1 MPIRNTIVYKSNAQ
15 ASSDERK
22 STKMKELLAVI
33 SLLVSGAVAE
43 PPAPY
48 APSGWRP
55 DGPAFVLP
63 QRGQEQPSQYLPPA
77 GLPLDPRNPNP
88 NVEYGTPQEEDV
100 SVQGLPPQREEVPF
114 FQRSP
119 VNGRQNVGQAFNSDL
134 QNLDQGLRQTQYQE
148 QQQRYREFE
157 RQRQRD
163 AQLAA
168 NRLPE
173 PQIPA
178 QFAPRTTSTTEAP
191 TTEATTPVT
200 TTEVNLNEG
209 ETLDDDEKDAKVSVE
224 KQKIQEY
231 PGELFLSSLAQLQL
245 QPQFVPL
252 QQFGQLRSP
261 LYLQPVQSQKQVA
274 GFDAQTHFAAL
285 PSIIAQQQLQQQKVE
300 QGFQSP
306 ALLVA
311 PQPQPQIQPVT
322 AYQQPQFQAEPIA
335 VQPAQAVQPQGFY
348 GQSNA
353 EAVPQYQ
360 TVNAF
365 PQQQLQPVP
374 QFTAQPVVLQP
385 QGVNQLQPAQFQPQP
400 QEVDQYQPQ
409 TVQFQPQPQQ
419 PNQYQPQTVQFQPQP
434 AQFQPQPAQFQPQP
448 PQFQPQP
455 AQFQP
460 QPAPFQ
466 PQPGQYQ
473 PQPSQYQPQ
482 ADQES
487 RDVESNDQ
495 PQLYQQP
502 FVVPANQYQA
512 QFQPQPGYIQ
522 AQLINYP
529 GQDLAQL
536 QQQQQQAQLFMQQ
549 AQFEQQTQFQN
560 KGQSPDALQSGLDVN
575 QQGNDLDEPQ
585 DQEDSQDEGR
595 TATAVATAFGARTQP
610 RVQPLYGSPYPV
622 PRVQA
627 APGSI
632 TTTEST
638 VEDVTDDG
646 PVVAQAVAI
655 ADGNRKKSAKLRSRR
670 VRPVFTLDRSGHLVL
685 AQGQ

>member
-1 MPIRNTIVYKSNAQ
+1 
-15 ASSDERK
+15 
-22 STKMKELLAVI
+22 MKELLAVI

-63 QRGQEQPSQYLPPA
+63 QRGQDQQPSQYLPP
-77 GLPLDPRNPNP
+77 PVLDPRNP

-114 FQRSP
+114 FNRSP
-119 VNGRQNVGQAFNSDL
+119 VNGRQNVGQNFNSDI
-134 QNLDQGLRQTQYQE
+134 QNLDQGLKQTQYQE

-163 AQLAA
+163 QFLAA
-168 NRLPE
+168 NRLPK

-178 QFAPRTTSTTEAP
+178 QFAPRTTSTTTTTEAP
-191 TTEATTPVT
+191 TTEVSTES
-200 TTEVNLNEG
+200 TTEQNLNEG
-209 ETLDDDEKDAKVSVE
+209 ETLESSNKDAKVSVE
-224 KQKIQEY
+224 VAKQKLQEF

-245 QPQFVPL
+245 QPQFIPL

-285 PSIIAQQQLQQQKVE
+285 PSIIAQQQLQQQKV
-300 QGFQSP
+300 QLQNP
-306 ALLVA
+306 ALFVA
-311 PQPQPQIQPVT
+311 EQPQAQIQPVT
-322 AYQQPQFQAEPIA
+322 TYQQPQFQAEPVA

-348 GQSNA
+348 GQPNA
-353 EAVPQYQ
+353 EPVPQYQ

-374 QFTAQPVVLQP
+374 QFPAQTVVLQA
-385 QGVNQLQPAQFQPQP
+385 QDANQLQGQYQPQQPAPFQPQTVQFQPQP
-400 QEVDQYQPQ
+400 DQYQPQ

-419 PNQYQPQTVQFQPQP
+419 PDQYQPQTVQFQPQP

-448 PQFQPQP
+448 AQFQPQP

-460 QPAPFQ
+460 QPAQFQ
-466 PQPGQYQ
+466 PQ
-473 PQPSQYQPQ
+473 QPSQFQPQ
-482 ADQES
+482 SDQES
-487 RDVESNDQ
+487 QDVETNVNGLQ

-502 FVVPANQYQA
+502 MLVPNQYQ
-512 QFQPQPGYIQ
+512 QPAYIQ
-522 AQLINYP
+522 AQLLNYP
-529 GQDLAQL
+529 GQEIQY
-536 QQQQQQAQLFMQQ
+536 QQAQLFQG
-549 AQFEQQTQFQN
+549 QFQQQN
-560 KGQSPDALQSGLDVN
+560 QYQPSQSQSPNALQSGLDVN
-575 QQGNDLDEPQ
+575 QQGNDIEEPQ
-585 DQEDSQDEGR
+585 DQEEESQDEGR

-610 RVQPLYGSPYPV
+610 RVQPQYGAPYPV
-622 PRVQA
+622 PKVQA
-627 APGSI
+627 APGAV
-632 TTTEST
+632 TTTESPA
-638 VEDVTDDG
+638 EEVTDEG

-655 ADGNRKKSAKLRSRR
+655 ADGNRRKNAKLRSRR
-670 VRPVFTLDRSGHLVL
+670 VRPVFTVDRSGHLVL